1 VSSPA
6 RSSTVYRNLKLDGGD
21 RTTEEVAALVRE
33 IARQAELL
41 PRKEYWLR
49 LAAEEIT
56 TNITQHGYQG
66 PGPIW
71 LAGEIAAD
79 EVRLLIEDEA
89 PAFDPLKHDRHAR
102 LAVDPAEREA
112 GGFGLLLAMHRLDGF
127 TYAYVA
133 GKNRNTLIMC
143 RAPVNSDT

>member
-1 VSSPA
+1 M
-6 RSSTVYRNLKLDGGD
+6 YRNLKLDGGD
-21 RTTEEVAALVRE
+21 RTTEEVASLVRE
-33 IARQAELL
+33 IARAAEL
-41 PRKEYWLR
+41 PHRKEYWLR

-89 PAFDPLKHDRHAR
+89 SAFDPLRHDRHAQ
-102 LAVDPAEREA
+102 LAIDPAEREE
-112 GGFGLLLAMHRLDGF
+112 GGFGLLLALHRLDGF
-127 TYAYVA
+127 SYEYAA
-133 GKNRNTLIMC
+133 GKNRNTLIMR
-143 RAPVNSDT
+143 RAPDNSGT